1 MVLTHLDNYKIHQK
15 FNLNSH
21 LIKKKKVLSEVESKI
36 RQDFIIYSLDTY
48 EPHRSCIP
56 LNIFVKLVDIEH
68 YNYTQKIMDMMR

>member
-1 MVLTHLDNYKIHQK
+1 MDNGKIHQK

-21 LIKKKKVLSEVESKI
+21 NKKKRVLAEVESKI
-36 RQDFIIYSLDTY
+36 RQNFMIYSLDTY

-56 LNIFVKLVDIEH
+56 LNIFVKLIDIEH